1 MYSTH
6 SESIIRYLPT
16 IPETVP
22 IEVCYWIGSNDVTY
36 SEEYLIYDLKVILG
50 SVGGTTS
57 QTGTISQSFHFVY
70 KTENFGVVVTSAAR
84 GCK

>member
-57 QTGTISQSFHFVY
+57 LLLGFLSNTILRRI
-70 KTENFGVVVTSAAR
+70 FGAIKASIR
-84 GCK
+84 K